1 MKLKNGITAT
11 AICLSL
17 SLIDSGVITSFS
29 FANAVKSSKY
39 TYQRMVDTSGS
50 FNSFGLPVINNA
62 GIVAFSANT
71 DGALGAYTSTG
82 RTITTIAENV
92 GLYESIG
99 SSIAMNDIGT
109 VAFVAT
115 PARGATTTEHPTET
129 IFTSTNGKITQ
140 VPAYKPSPE
149 SGYPAYDR
157 IISLALNNRG
167 TIAYVAQNMRGI
179 GVLSSDGRLI
189 AEASDARLSTVD
201 SADINDRGT
210 IVYRSQSGR
219 AFEIFANKGT
229 KTTTLSSTTYPL
241 YVMAPKNGAFSPS
254 LNNQGTVAFV
264 ALEIQPTSEY
274 TAEFNPGKAAILK
287 TNGTKVTTIADTK
300 GAYSSFSSGSNYNS
314 AAVPPAINDRGT
326 VAFLARLDA
335 GGEGIFT
342 GSDPVKHKVIATG
355 DSLFGY
361 TVQSVALSPAG
372 INDRGQITF
381 IAWLANGTEVVVR
394 ADPDGASCNCFVK

>member
-1 MKLKNGITAT
+1 MKSKSCIAVA
-11 AICLSL
+11 AIGLSL
-17 SLIDSGVITSFS
+17 SLIDSGAI
-29 FANAVKSSKY
+29 AVKSSKY
-39 TYQRMVDTSGS
+39 AYQKMADTSSS
-50 FNSFGLPVINNA
+50 FSSFGLPVINNA
-62 GIVAFSANT
+62 GTVAFSANT

-82 RTITTIAENV
+82 KTITTIAENV

-99 SSIAMNDIGT
+99 SPIAINDTGT

-115 PARGATTTEHPTET
+115 PARGTTTTEYPTET
-129 IFTSTNGKITQ
+129 IFTSTNGKVTQ

-157 IISLALNNRG
+157 IVSLALNNRG

-201 SADINDRGT
+201 SANINDRGT

-254 LNNQGTVAFV
+254 LNNRGTVAYV
-264 ALEIQPTSEY
+264 ALEIKPTSEY
-274 TAEFNPGKAAILK
+274 TAEFNPAKAAILK
-287 TNGTKVTTIADTK
+287 SNGTKITTVADTN
-300 GAYSSFSSGSNYNS
+300 GAYSSFSSGNNYNS
-314 AAVPPAINDRGT
+314 AAVPPTINDRGT
-326 VAFLARLDA
+326 VAFFAQLDT
-335 GGEGIFT
+335 GGEGIFI

-361 TVQSVALSPAG
+361 MVQSVALSTDG
-372 INDRGQITF
+372 INDFGQVTF
-381 IAWLANGTEVVVR
+381 IARLANGTEVIVR
-394 ADPDGASCNCFVK
+394 ADPLGTGCNCFVK